1 MIITLAFANGFQQK
15 VSEKIFSFSGHI
27 RVQYV
32 TPFASLTSEEIA
44 INADSSTMLKIK
56 ADPDVQTIHPYATR
70 YAILKTPEDLQG
82 VLVKGIDK
90 HFDFTRLE
98 EFMVKGRFLSFNDSS
113 YSRDIVISQK
123 TASELKLDVG
133 DRVLIYFIRPD
144 GSKRPDRLT
153 VKGIFKT
160 GISDFDNTFALGDL
174 KLIRRL
180 NGWEE

>member
-82 VLVKGIDK
+82 VLE
-90 HFDFTRLE
+90 RY
-98 EFMVKGRFLSFNDSS
+98 R
-113 YSRDIVISQK
+113 
-123 TASELKLDVG
+123 
-133 DRVLIYFIRPD
+133 
-144 GSKRPDRLT
+144 
-153 VKGIFKT
+153 
-160 GISDFDNTFALGDL
+160 
-174 KLIRRL
+174 
-180 NGWEE
+180 